1 MASITSVI
9 SFFILLLATYSY
21 SAPVVQE
28 HDDSIPRF
36 EFTTDTTRVER
47 ESPVIMELVSDAES
61 TVATNVDHKRRSF
74 DSSREE
80 ATTSIDMSR
89 PLRMVEESHSEE
101 ATTSIDM
108 TRPLRMVEESHSE
121 EVTTSDMHHA
131 LRTVEES
138 HSEEAKTS
146 DMQNVLR
153 TVEDPSSS
161 PSDDSSEKRSID
173 EFMYTTMETSTD
185 FNRRAIKPIKYQEKV
200 ETTTLFQS
208 ENQKKLTKEFEPS
221 SSADSFAK
229 STGLLHDGQTKEH
242 SSTFEHQHH
251 DQSSE
256 ESTTRL
262 PVKTTKFVKI

>member
-47 ESPVIMELVSDAES
+47 GKPVIMELVSDDES
-61 TVATNVDHKRRSF
+61 TVVPNVDHKRWTF

-80 ATTSIDMSR
+80 ATTSRDMTR
-89 PLRMVEESHSEE
+89 PLRTVEESHSEE
-101 ATTSIDM
+101 A
-108 TRPLRMVEESHSE
+108 
-121 EVTTSDMHHA
+121 TTSDMHHA

-138 HSEEAKTS
+138 HSEEATTS
-146 DMQNVLR
+146 DLHHSLR
-153 TVEDPSSS
+153 SFEDPSSS
-161 PSDDSSEKRSID
+161 PSGESGEKRSIDID

-185 FNRRAIKPIKYQEKV
+185 FNRRAIKPIKSQEKV

-251 DQSSE
+251 DHDQSSE
-256 ESTTRL
+256 ESTTRV